1 MTDKEIFE
9 ILKEKFAETI
19 IEFVEAEVGE
29 NFIKVNPLEIDKVCS
44 FLLSENNLQ
53 FNSLMNLSAVD
64 NADGEKKTE
73 EDGSFEYI
81 GGTLS
86 VFYHLESTD
95 KRHKLTLETTVEK
108 DKPDVVSVSGVWI
121 HANWHEREA
130 FDLLGINFLNH
141 PDLRRILMPYD
152 WEAGYPLRKDYK
164 DPEYYQGMKVPY

>member
-9 ILKEKFAETI
+9 ILKEKLAETI

-108 DKPDVVSVSGVWI
+108 DKPDVVSVTDVWI